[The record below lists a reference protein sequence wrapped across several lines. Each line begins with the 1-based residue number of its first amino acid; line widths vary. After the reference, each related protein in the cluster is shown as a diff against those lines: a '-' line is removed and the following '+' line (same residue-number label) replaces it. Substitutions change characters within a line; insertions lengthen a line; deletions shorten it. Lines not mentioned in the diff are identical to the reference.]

1 MHLDAQTVLE
11 PPLYGKPGFI
21 PLPPVQNW
29 CVGDFITAVGVSTS
43 SAIAIVSAGGSAQLQ
58 AIGFRAAATT
68 TDIAKVPFQLPPN
81 FKRHENRDGRQQV
94 LKLILAARLVDLT
107 GSATANANLA
117 ITATATFTSPVINPD
132 TGVMAAG
139 SAFVSSDAATAYR
152 LGELTDTGSVVGEV
166 DAADNAP
173 ANIRLYVADLYTGVT
188 DAEKK
193 AITPFTLG
201 SLAISVNEA
210 VGTNLRL
217 EIFGGWLVFD
227 DHNSVEKY
235 LKQLAGH

>member
-11 PPLYGKPGFI
+11 PPLYGKPAFI
-21 PLPPVQNW
+21 PLPPVSDW
-29 CVGDFITAVGVSTS
+29 YVGDFITAVGVSTS
-43 SAIAIVSAGGSAQLQ
+43 SAIALVSAGGSNQLQ

-81 FKRHENRDGRQQV
+81 YKRHENRDGRKQV
-94 LKLILAARLVDLT
+94 LKLVLAARLVDLS
-107 GSATANANLA
+107 GSGGHSDLA

-132 TGVMAAG
+132 TGVMSAG
-139 SAFVSSDAATAYR
+139 SAFVSSDAATAYK
-152 LGELTDTGSVVGEV
+152 LGALTDTTAVTGAA

-173 ANIRLYVADLYTGVT
+173 ENIRLYVADLYTGVT

-201 SLAISVNEA
+201 SLAISVNEP

-235 LKQLAGH
+235 LKTLTGH

>member
-11 PPLYGKPGFI
+11 PPLYGKPAFI
-21 PLPPVQNW
+21 PLPPVSDW
-29 CVGDFITAVGVSTS
+29 YVGDFVTPISNTTDPVS
-43 SAIAIVSAGGSAQLQ
+43 IVSAGGSNQLQ
-58 AIGFRAAATT
+58 AAAFRAAATT
-68 TDIAKVPFQLPPN
+68 TNILKVPFQLPPN
-81 FKRHENRDGRQQV
+81 YKRHENRDGREQV
-94 LKLILAARLVDLT
+94 LKLVLAARVVDLT
-107 GSATANANLA
+107 GSATANTNLA

-132 TGVMAAG
+132 TGVMSAG
-139 SAFVSSDAATAYR
+139 SAFVSSDAATAYK
-152 LGELTDTGSVVGEV
+152 LGALTDTTAVTGAA

-173 ANIRLYVADLYTGVT
+173 ENIRLYVADLYTGVT

-201 SLAISVNEA
+201 SLAISVNET

-235 LKQLAGH
+235 LKTLTGH